1 MKFSIITPEHQIN
14 NVFINE
20 LYDSIK
26 QQSYSNWEWILYLN
40 GQCKKQNIPEIAG
53 TYNSK
58 HLNINRHVCKNQKH
72 NPYNSHP

>member
-26 QQSYSNWEWILYLN
+26 QQKMTVIHITVTNHKI
-40 GQCKKQNIPEIAG
+40 
-53 TYNSK
+53 
-58 HLNINRHVCKNQKH
+58 
-72 NPYNSHP
+72 